1 MADAINRLTTALS
14 GMRFSDKKPELPAFD
29 KKNID
34 LWIKRVEAA
43 FTRAHI
49 ETTGDKFAHLESK
62 LSVDEDP
69 RINEFLFGAT
79 TPQRWDEFCAY
90 LRQRHGLSRQQR
102 ASIILNSFK
111 RERRKPSEMFSVIKE
126 RVGDITVD
134 DIIKEMVVRELPP
147 EVQRSIWEKTQ
158 TLDGIATAELAD
170 TYFNNEGQTIH
181 KAPAASINAID
192 PTDEPLEHPQSD
204 DEQTDVNALGAKA
217 QRSLFNEAKK
227 RQQQSQSTS
236 QPKPR
241 KGGNRYTPKTVENGI
256 CWYHA
261 KFGKEAQR
269 CLQGCQHYDSNK
281 DPKGQ
286 GPRRT

>member
-1 MADAINRLTTALS
+1 MADAINALTTALA

-43 FTRAHI
+43 FTRAG
-49 ETTGDKFAHLESK
+49 TTTEDKFAHLESK

-69 RINEFLFGAT
+69 RINEFLFGAANE
-79 TPQRWDEFCAY
+79 QRWAEFCAY
-90 LRQRHGLSRQQR
+90 LRRRHGLSSQQR
-102 ASIILNSFK
+102 ATIVLNNFK
-111 RERRKPSEMFSVIKE
+111 REGRKPSDMFSVIKE
-126 RVGDITVD
+126 RVGDVTVD
-134 DIIKEMVVRELPP
+134 DLLKEMVVRELPP

-170 TYFNNEGQTIH
+170 TYFNHEGQTIH
-181 KAPAASINAID
+181 KAPATSVNAID
-192 PTDEPLEHPQSD
+192 PVDEPLEHPQSD
-204 DEQTDVNALGAKA
+204 DEQTDVNALGARA
-217 QRSLFNEAKK
+217 RQDFNGTKN
-227 RQQQSQSTS
+227 RQQRRQTS
-236 QPKPR
+236 SVPKPR
-241 KGGNRYTPKTVENGI
+241 YKPKTVENGI

-269 CLQGCQHYDSNK
+269 CLKGCQHYDADK

>member
-43 FTRAHI
+43 FIRANI
-49 ETTGDKFAHLESK
+49 DTPEDKFAHLESK

-69 RINEFLFGAT
+69 RINEFLFGTT
-79 TPQRWDEFCAY
+79 TPQRWAEFCAY

-111 RERRKPSEMFSVIKE
+111 REGRKPSEMFSVIKE

-170 TYFNNEGQTIH
+170 TYFNHEGQPIH
-181 KAPAASINAID
+181 KAPASSVNAID
-192 PTDEPLEHPQSD
+192 PTDEPLEHLQSD

-217 QRSLFNEAKK
+217 QRSIFNEK
-227 RQQQSQSTS
+227 RQQQRQSSTR
-236 QPKPR
+236 PKPR
-241 KGGNRYTPKTVENGI
+241 KTVENGI
-256 CWYHA
+256 CWYHT

-269 CLQGCQHYDSNK
+269 CLQGCQHHDSNK
-281 DPKGQ
+281 DPKDQ

>member
-43 FTRAHI
+43 FIRANI
-49 ETTGDKFAHLESK
+49 DTPENKFAHLESK

-69 RINEFLFGAT
+69 RINEFLFGTT

-90 LRQRHGLSRQQR
+90 LRHRHGLSRQQR

-111 RERRKPSEMFSVIKE
+111 REGRKPSEMFSVIKE

-170 TYFNNEGQTIH
+170 TYFNHEGQTIH
-181 KAPAASINAID
+181 KAPAASVNAID
-192 PTDEPLEHPQSD
+192 PTDEPLEHPQND
-204 DEQTDVNALGAKA
+204 DEQTDVNALGARA
-217 QRSLFNEAKK
+217 RQNIFNGTKN
-227 RQQQSQSTS
+227 RQQRRQIPTA
-236 QPKPR
+236 PKPPY
-241 KGGNRYTPKTVENGI
+241 KPKTVENGI